1 MPTTKKETFL
11 FGLIMCFGMVLIMT
25 VYNLFL
31 NGIMGEMTIIAIV
44 SDFATGFM
52 IALML
57 DLLIIGP
64 NAKKVALKLTKNV
77 NNSLIKI
84 LAISTCMVFGM
95 AFFMSI
101 YGLVSTY
108 IHTDKISNS
117 VVLDYLAIYGK
128 NLMVALPLQLL
139 VMGPIVRFIFVKL
152 IKNRDND
159 AELNNRITIK
169 N

>member
-1 MPTTKKETFL
+1 
-11 FGLIMCFGMVLIMT
+11 
-25 VYNLFL
+25 
-31 NGIMGEMTIIAIV
+31 
-44 SDFATGFM
+44 
-52 IALML
+52 
-57 DLLIIGP
+57 
-64 NAKKVALKLTKNV
+64 
-77 NNSLIKI
+77 
-84 LAISTCMVFGM
+84 MVFGM

-128 NLMVALPLQLL
+128 NLIVALPLQLL